1 MIVKIEIACDFAMC
15 VEVCIQMIM
24 MAGDVGMVYDTRFRH
39 GLTAFD
45 RRACM
50 MRSAAG
56 SDCGEIQPHRP
67 SSSCRYFNVDDT
79 RGFAMSMLELLFC

>member
-56 SDCGEIQPHRP
+56 SDCGDSAA
-67 SSSCRYFNVDDT
+67 SSFII
-79 RGFAMSMLELLFC
+79 L